1 MIWIHHLPPPIPIT
15 STLAVTAPGIATT
28 SGQME
33 QALRPAMTTRTGIH
47 TATSARAT
55 LGSGI
60 TPKDLGRT
68 PTGMQHLLNQPCPT
82 TSTPEETATGIA
94 QVSNPTELAKGPA
107 TTRPTETRTAILA
120 QETLSSGII
129 PPGRGPTPTGIL
141 PQLSCLMLHPPTCIL
156 AVTVPGTVA
165 A

>member
-1 MIWIHHLPPPIPIT
+1 MVHLTVAEPAAAGAT
-15 STLAVTAPGIATT
+15 ATT
-28 SGQME
+28 TE
-33 QALRPAMTTRTGIH
+33 AAMV
-47 TATSARAT
+47 
-55 LGSGI
+55 
-60 TPKDLGRT
+60 PE
-68 PTGMQHLLNQPCPT
+68 PP
-82 TSTPEETATGIA
+82 STPEETATGIA